1 VRSKKILVGGFYR
14 PPNSNNSYS
23 NLIEESIDK
32 AFNTNIVDIFILGD
46 FNYNLLHSNG
56 NKMTE
61 IIQEFNLKQLI
72 TEATHFTEHS
82 SSLIDLVLVRNTTN
96 VLTSGVA
103 DCFIPDQVRYH
114 CPIIVLLKF
123 LRKSVKTFKRR
134 IWSYPLA
141 DFDKFRTVLLES
153 NLDNNVES
161 IADIDETVLQL
172 TEAISSAA
180 EQSIPNKIVTIRP
193 SEHPWVTSRIKNL
206 IRKRKR
212 NHRKFKRTSNLL
224 FWDRYKILRNEI
236 VTEIRKSKKD
246 YFDKLDD
253 LLSTET
259 TSSKLF
265 WKTAKQ
271 VLNIGKSGFTI
282 PTLIMNNEFAEDSS
296 HKANMMNTYFASQ
309 TVVDD
314 SNKPL
319 PHLLPSQYFLQQIE
333 ISIHD
338 VKDALLNLNIS
349 KASGPDLISPR
360 LLKEGANVLAAP
372 LCNIFNRSLVEKYFP
387 KLWKNANVTPIH
399 KKDDKSSPSNYRPI
413 SLLSQIGK
421 VMERCVHKSLY
432 NYVTV
437 NGILSPLQSGFIRG
451 DSTTYQLIHTYHS
464 FCEAVDRGKEV
475 RTVFCDI
482 SKAFDRVWHRGLLH
496 KLSGIGCSDIIVQWF
511 ASYLSGRQQRV
522 VINGEASDWAVIN
535 AGVPQGSILG
545 PLLFLIY
552 INDIVKDI
560 GSSIRLFADDT
571 SLYIVVDS
579 PQTAAGLLNTDL
591 VTISNWA
598 ESWLVTFNASKTV
611 SMTVSR
617 KTNPIQHPPL
627 FMNNTV
633 LMETDCHKHLGII
646 LSKSCTWADHI
657 NSITEKAWVRLNLM
671 RALKFRISRKAL
683 EQMYISF
690 IRPVLEYCDS
700 VWDNASTE
708 TKQKLETVHIEAAR
722 TITGATKLCSIQKLF
737 DDLGWESLQNRRN
750 KHKLTIFYKIMNG
763 LAPGYLRDCLPP
775 LVQETTSY
783 NLRNANHIQTLS
795 SNTNLFYN
803 SFFPS
808 TIRAWNSLSDEIKQ
822 ASSVASFKYKLNR
835 NIKRPPR
842 YYNVGSRIGQILHT
856 RLRLECSALN
866 SHLYQK
872 NIVPSPSCL
881 CGGFESSYHFLF
893 TCPRYSVARNLYLPS
908 DLQNFTTHDLL
919 FGKENNSIHANESL
933 FLQVQEYIIK
943 SGRFVN
949 S

>member
-1 VRSKKILVGGFYR
+1 EAYKNIKCPYSRRKGTPTKNLNFSRHCLMSMFVTVLILWLFVLIILSGDVEINPGPNSVEGDADSSINSSSSSYQMLSNHLSIFHLNIQSLLPKLDLIKAEADAYDVLVFSESWLKPDIQDDTISIVIFCRLSERTGVNKRVGGGVVIYVRDTFLCKRRCDLELRGLEAVWVEIQVKSKLILVGGFYR
-14 PPNSNNSYS
+14 PPNSNNNYN

-46 FNYNLLHSNG
+46 FNYNLLHNND

-82 SSLIDLVLVRNTTN
+82 SSLIDLVMVRNTTN

-123 LRKSVKTFKRR
+123 LRQSIKTFKRR

-141 DFDKFRTVLLES
+141 DFDRFRTVLLDS
-153 NLDNNVES
+153 NLDNKVES
-161 IADIDETVLQL
+161 ISDIDETVLQL

-193 SEHPWVTSRIKNL
+193 AEHPWITCHIKNL

-212 NHRKFKRTSNLL
+212 NFKKFKRTSNLL
-224 FWDRYKILRNEI
+224 FRDRYKILRNRI

-246 YFDKLDD
+246 YFDKLDG

-259 TSSKLF
+259 TNSKLF

-271 VLNIGKSGFTI
+271 VLNIGKSAFNI
-282 PTLIMNNEFAEDSS
+282 PTLIMHNEHAEDSS
-296 HKANMMNTYFASQ
+296 QKANMMNTYFASQ
-309 TVVDD
+309 TMVDD
-314 SNKPL
+314 INKPL
-319 PHLLPSQYFLQQIE
+319 PNLLPLQHSFQQIE
-333 ISIHD
+333 ISIQD
-338 VKDALLNLNIS
+338 VKDALFNLNIY

-360 LLKEGANVLAAP
+360 LLKEGANILAAP
-372 LCNIFNRSLVEKYFP
+372 LCTLFNRSLVGRYYP

-399 KKDDKSSPSNYRPI
+399 KKDDESLPSNYRPI
-413 SLLSQIGK
+413 SLLSQMGK
-421 VMERCVHKSLY
+421 IMERCVHKCLY
-432 NYVTV
+432 NYAIG

-464 FCEAVDRGKEV
+464 FCEAVDSGKEV

-482 SKAFDRVWHRGLLH
+482 SKAFDRVWHKGLLH
-496 KLSGIGCSDIIVQWF
+496 KLSGIGCSDMVVQWF

-522 VINGEASDWAVIN
+522 VINGQSSDWAPIN

-579 PQTAAGLLNTDL
+579 PQTAASLLNNDL
-591 VTISNWA
+591 TTINKWA

-617 KTNPIQHPPL
+617 KHNRIQHPPL
-627 FMNNTV
+627 TMNNTV
-633 LMETDCHKHLGII
+633 LTETDCHKHLGIT
-646 LSKSCTWADHI
+646 LSSSCTWTGHI
-657 NSITEKAWVRLNLM
+657 NIITL
-671 RALKFRISRKAL
+671 
-683 EQMYISF
+683 
-690 IRPVLEYCDS
+690 
-700 VWDNASTE
+700 
-708 TKQKLETVHIEAAR
+708 
-722 TITGATKLCSIQKLF
+722 
-737 DDLGWESLQNRRN
+737 
-750 KHKLTIFYKIMNG
+750 
-763 LAPGYLRDCLPP
+763 
-775 LVQETTSY
+775 
-783 NLRNANHIQTLS
+783 
-795 SNTNLFYN
+795 
-803 SFFPS
+803 
-808 TIRAWNSLSDEIKQ
+808 
-822 ASSVASFKYKLNR
+822 
-835 NIKRPPR
+835 
-842 YYNVGSRIGQILHT
+842 
-856 RLRLECSALN
+856 
-866 SHLYQK
+866 
-872 NIVPSPSCL
+872 
-881 CGGFESSYHFLF
+881 
-893 TCPRYSVARNLYLPS
+893 
-908 DLQNFTTHDLL
+908 
-919 FGKENNSIHANESL
+919 
-933 FLQVQEYIIK
+933 
-943 SGRFVN
+943 
-949 S
+949 